1 MSVYCVIV
9 LVSLF
14 NFIKNNIKRKDI
26 VTAVRY
32 VNNLNLLEKQKEVF
46 LENEIKNNF

>member
-1 MSVYCVIV
+1 MSFYCDI
-9 LVSLF
+9 LHVSLF
-14 NFIKNNIKRKDI
+14 NFIKNYIKRKDI

-46 LENEIKNNF
+46 

>member
-1 MSVYCVIV
+1 MYHYLI
-9 LVSLF
+9 LL
-14 NFIKNNIKRKDI
+14 KTNIKRKDI

-32 VNNLNLLEKQKEVF
+32 VNNLNLLEKQKEV